1 MTLETKRK
9 VKANTIIL
17 NTTDSSDRFFWLVSK
32 RVSSGQ
38 RERHA
43 THEQDIHRGGRGGG
57 LTSDTDLVPLERQL
71 GVVQVGMALNL
82 QMDPHGHFL
91 GDVPSA
97 GQADGE
103 RGEVVGDVA
112 LHWHVDVG
120 WQESAQL
127 ALVLDGQG
135 VADLQ
140 RGISWR
146 EYSEETLLRGWP
158 LTGVSTRLCQEN
170 VKSCTCSG
178 TGTTNDMAKWLTMPW
193 RT

>member
-17 NTTDSSDRFFWLVSK
+17 NTTDSSERFFWLVSK

-43 THEQDIHRGGRGGG
+43 THEQEIHRGGRGRGG
-57 LTSDTDLVPLERQL
+57 LTSDTDLVPLERQP
-71 GVVQVGMALNL
+71 GVVQEGMALNL

-112 LHWHVDVG
+112 MHWHVDVG
-120 WQESAQL
+120 
-127 ALVLDGQG
+127 
-135 VADLQ
+135 
-140 RGISWR
+140 
-146 EYSEETLLRGWP
+146 
-158 LTGVSTRLCQEN
+158 
-170 VKSCTCSG
+170 
-178 TGTTNDMAKWLTMPW
+178 
-193 RT
+193 